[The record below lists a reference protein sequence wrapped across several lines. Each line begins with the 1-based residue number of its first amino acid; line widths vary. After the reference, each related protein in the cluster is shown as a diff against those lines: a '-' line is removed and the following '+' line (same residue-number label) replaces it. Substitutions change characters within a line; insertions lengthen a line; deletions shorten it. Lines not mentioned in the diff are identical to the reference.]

1 MRGRDLH
8 LSKLTKLID
17 SEVSGDELIAS
28 TEAIQKIDRHFTFPK
43 FLESAR
49 MVVGKLAG
57 YGLESNV
64 LEQPADGT
72 SRMGDW
78 TMPLAWDCREATLV
92 LTSPEGLKNKILCR
106 RSEDPNSVVMWSA
119 PTPPEGVTA
128 EIVGPLSFARN
139 PDSGK
144 IDKLIGPKGQ
154 QRSFKKSDLAGK
166 IVFTHDSPRNL
177 KRFLV
182 SARVAGVVSSFS
194 PAKDYLPHNR
204 FWVNGWSDDPANWAF
219 TSQDTPMWCFMLT
232 PAQGEELETTL
243 RNGPVT
249 ARANVD
255 SRLYEGILPAA
266 TGLLPGR
273 TNEEILTLGHQ
284 FEIGADD
291 NASGCAVMLEAARVL
306 KKLIDEGKLP
316 MPERSL
322 RWLFMSECYGSMA
335 YALMNPRIARRT
347 MAGLNLDSVGGD
359 QRKTEMPLPVSL
371 TPAANPSV
379 ADTLIRRLC
388 GGYLWS
394 RDPYFSW
401 YTAPFTPCDS
411 TIGDP
416 MIDIPVVYLGGKDR
430 FWHNTADTIDKI
442 DPEAISRVATL
453 AAVYAYYLA
462 SAGSP
467 ESEWLAEET
476 ASDGRR
482 RLARVSASFAR
493 KLREAPAG
501 KRGPVL
507 GLAAEHLAYHRDV
520 AAERVRSS
528 QKFAARTERR
538 EFRQALRPMISNLK
552 KQAKLEEAYL
562 LRLAGRLADDV
573 DKPAPKPEPPARP
586 DWWSEAGKIIPVRMI
601 PGTLTLESVPR
612 KERGKLGSPRWSG
625 QLANVLFRCD
635 GKRTLAEAWRLGM
648 LDSGIDGSSADYLEL
663 FRLLEKHGM
672 VRLRPARKPQPP
684 GNE

>member
-1 MRGRDLH
+1 LR
-8 LSKLTKLID
+8 LSELTKLID
-17 SEVSGDELIAS
+17 SQVSGDNLIAN
-28 TEAIQKIDRHFTFPK
+28 TEAIQAIDRHFTFPK
-43 FLESAR
+43 FMESAR

-57 YGLESNV
+57 YGLESSV

-78 TMPLAWDCREATLV
+78 IMPLAWDCREATLE
-92 LTSPEGLKNKILCR
+92 LTAPDSLKGKVLCR
-106 RSEDPNSVVMWSA
+106 RSEDPNSVAMWSA
-119 PTPPEGVTA
+119 PTPPGGVTA
-128 EIVGPLSFARN
+128 EIVGPLSFVRN

-144 IDKLIGPKGQ
+144 VDKLLGPEGQ
-154 QRSFKKSDLAGK
+154 GRPFKKSELAGK
-166 IVFTHDSPRNL
+166 IVFTADSPRSL

-182 SARVAGVVSSFS
+182 SAKVAGVISSFS
-194 PAKDYLPHNR
+194 PAKAYLPHNR
-204 FWVNGWSDDPANWAF
+204 FWINGWADDPNGWAF

-232 PAQGEELETTL
+232 PAQGEELGTAL
-243 RNGPVT
+243 RDGPVT
-249 ARANVD
+249 ARAKVE

-291 NASGCAVMLEAARVL
+291 SASGCAVMLEAARIL
-306 KKLIDEGKLP
+306 KKLIDDGKLP
-316 MPERSL
+316 TPERSL
-322 RWLFMSECYGSMA
+322 RWLFMSECYGSQA
-335 YALMNPRIARRT
+335 YALMNPRLARRT
-347 MAGLNLDSVGGD
+347 IAGLNIDSVGGD
-359 QRKTEMPLPVSL
+359 QRKTRMPLPVSL

-379 ADTLIRRLC
+379 ADTLMRRLC

-401 YTAPFTPCDS
+401 FTAPFTPCDS
-411 TIGDP
+411 SIGDP

-430 FWHNTADTIDKI
+430 FWHTTADTIDKI

-476 ASDGRR
+476 AADGRR
-482 RLARVSASFAR
+482 RLARIGASFAR
-493 KLREAPAG
+493 KLRGAASIERG
-501 KRGPVL
+501 KVL
-507 GLAAEHLAYHRDV
+507 GLATEHLAYHRDV

-538 EFRQALRPMISNLK
+538 EFRQALRPMIANLK
-552 KQAKLEEAYL
+552 KQAKLEDAYL
-562 LRLAGRLADDV
+562 LRLARRLAEEADE
-573 DKPAPKPEPPARP
+573 PAPRPEAPARP
-586 DWWSEAGKIIPVRMI
+586 DWWSEAEQVIPVRKI
-601 PGTLTLESVPR
+601 PGTLTFETIPKEDRRKFSV
-612 KERGKLGSPRWSG
+612 SRWSEDV
-625 QLANVLFRCD
+625 ANILFRCD
-635 GKRTLAEAWRLGM
+635 GKRSLAEAWRLGM
-648 LDSGIDGSSADYLEL
+648 LDSGNGEGGRSSMNFLEL
-663 FRLLEKHGM
+663 FRFLEEHGI
-672 VRLRPARKPQPP
+672 VRLRPARKGQPL